1 LSGRKLARDGLTGLL
16 RRWTGGTDLLDG
28 LEATSATDGREG
40 LLRWM
45 DLRTAAG
52 WIGRLWKNG
61 SEVCGKLD
69 RELSR
74 DGLRCL
80 MVDLF

>member
-1 LSGRKLARDGLTGLL
+1 M
-16 RRWTGGTDLLDG
+16 DG

-40 LLRWM
+40 LLRWV

-69 RELSR
+69 RELLR

-80 MVDLF
+80 MVDLFWLRVREPLSDVNFVYYESDLR